1 MHEVQ
6 TPERIEVLI
15 RQFPFLRQFVDEW
28 NGYGENHRLHIHVDR
43 MDERLMF
50 YKPEVLAM
58 NSGSY
63 WTRME
68 GDAVAGY
75 SKANAYVIMNN
86 DLYNTHSCWTW
97 DEREVYTVRS
107 MLMPYTHRL
116 DNVAYLVQVQDTF
129 WHALVQASGLSPFG
143 ELRSAERRI
152 TVHRPPQQRKGGLKG
167 LYESASF
174 DRHAQ
179 LSTRQ
184 FIDGVIKNQPEYIGV
199 SGQIDRLIEQFV
211 SVAYNQGL
219 RSRIDRSQS
228 RGMSGMFGDV
238 KLMTYVMAGRVMLTF
253 NRKKTSVSLLAS
265 EDGAPCM
272 GLQSLSGTFP
282 EVRDVIQTVI
292 DVFLN
297 RDSLMMMPYDNLKD
311 DKKVSIG

>member
-1 MHEVQ
+1 MRQEQ
-6 TPERIEVLI
+6 SPERIEALVE
-15 RQFPFLRQFVDEW
+15 QFPFLRQLVDEW
-28 NGYGENHRLHIHVDR
+28 SSHGESHRIHIRVDR

-68 GDAVAGY
+68 GEESVAGY
-75 SKANAYVIMNN
+75 SKANAYVVMKN
-86 DLYNTHSCWTW
+86 DLQHANSCWIW
-97 DEREVYTVRS
+97 DDREVYTIRS
-107 MLMPYTHRL
+107 MLMPYMHRL
-116 DNVAYLVQVQDTF
+116 EKIANLVQVEDTF
-129 WHALVQASGLSPFG
+129 WHAYIQGVGQSPFG
-143 ELRSAERRI
+143 ELKLAERRI
-152 TVHRPPQQRKGGLKG
+152 TVHRPPQDRKGGLKG

-184 FIDGVIKNQPEYIGV
+184 FIDGVVRNHPEYMGV
-199 SGQIDRLIEQFV
+199 SEQLDALIDQFV
-211 SVAYNQGL
+211 SAVYNKGL
-219 RSRIDRSQS
+219 RSRIDRSRS
-228 RGMSGMFGDV
+228 SGMSGKFGDV

-253 NRKKTSVSLLAS
+253 NRKSTSVSLVAS

-272 GLQSLSGTFP
+272 GLQSLSGTYP

-292 DVFLN
+292 DVFRN
-297 RDSLMMMPYDNLKD
+297 RDGLLMPYNNLKD
-311 DKKVSIG
+311 DKKVGIG